1 MSALELV
8 IWSMAVGAIGAV
20 VAVGLADV
28 IMVRS
33 VGAAQGLAYHVGTLI
48 FVLALSGIPLA
59 IDPDLDRRALRLVQ
73 VLIGPLC
80 SGMGNYWIRGWLS
93 AHQRDRFMS
102 VSLQISALVT
112 PVLGLACLALPPDQ
126 QLPAAAG
133 LCLVNTVLV
142 FWLGLRG
149 FLLGDRLALGI
160 AMGCLLM
167 MPAIGG
173 LYAMAIGLPGIGPG
187 LQTLF
192 ALCAALCVAVIGMML
207 WQRNRHERRVRPE
220 ETTPSQFD
228 PVTKLYSGI
237 SLVKKLIKAQRR
249 RRRTRRDGAVLAIM
263 VFDTERV
270 LAQAG
275 TGGLNEMFIH
285 LATRI
290 QRQVGVVNPVG
301 RYYDRCFITLVETIH
316 SPAWLR
322 TLGLRVASSLRR
334 PVEVNGHD
342 GQRIELR
349 ADIGVG
355 VVHLTSDP
363 ADVEDI
369 LHDAQRMAEA
379 ARGMRSRAAM
389 LDPQTGE
396 LVPVEHANLGPRRH
410 GHPGLV
416 PHATVL
422 KPASRSALRT

>member
-1 MSALELV
+1 MSALELM

-20 VAVGLADV
+20 VAVGLTDLV
-28 IMVRS
+28 QVRS
-33 VGAAQGLAYHVGTLI
+33 PGAAQGLVYHLGTLL
-48 FVLALSGIPLA
+48 FVLLLGGVLREVAPALASP
-59 IDPDLDRRALRLVQ
+59 ALHVAQ

-80 SGMGNYWIRGWLS
+80 SALGNFWVRGWLS

-102 VSLQISALVT
+102 VSLQVSALVT
-112 PVLGLACLALPPDQ
+112 PVLGLACLALPTGQ
-126 QLPAAAG
+126 QLPAAAA
-133 LCLVNTVLV
+133 LCLTNTVLV

-149 FLLGDRLALGI
+149 WLLGDRLALGI

-167 MPAIGG
+167 LPALVG
-173 LYAMAIGLPGIGPG
+173 LYALAMGLPGIGAG
-187 LQTLF
+187 LQALF
-192 ALCAALCVAVIGMML
+192 ALCAALCAAVIGMML

-220 ETTPSQFD
+220 EATPSQLD

-249 RRRTRRDGAVLAIM
+249 RRRTRRDGAVLAVL

-275 TGGLNEMFIH
+275 SSGLNEMFIH
-285 LATRI
+285 LATRV

-334 PVEVNGHD
+334 PIEVNGPD
-342 GQRIELR
+342 GQRVELR

-379 ARGMRSRAAM
+379 ARRTRSRTAM

-396 LVPVEHANLGPRRH
+396 LVPVEHANLGPRRP
-410 GHPGLV
+410 GHAAQV
-416 PHATVL
+416 PHVVRPHPRPGRA
-422 KPASRSALRT
+422 